1 MTQLTRRWPAEWETH
16 KATWMAWPCRTE
28 IWTNGLEKAQL
39 AFAEVANT
47 IADYEP
53 LFMLVKPEHKSFATK
68 KLSSSVTLVE
78 MAIDDSWTRDTAP
91 IWIEENGQAV
101 ALDFQFNAWGNKF
114 SPYGNDAKVAEN
126 IIKYT
131 GCQSRKFDMV
141 LEGGAVHSNGKGI
154 LLTTKECLLNPNRN
168 PSLTQ
173 QQIEAVLLEQFGAER
188 VVWLDKGVAGDV
200 DTDGHIDNIACFV
213 DEDLVISQNCD
224 KLSENYSI
232 YEENRAILKEHNIK
246 LVEISEPEAR
256 YEDGLRAPLSYIN
269 FYIANDAIIMPSFGC
284 KQDDEAKSVLT
295 DLFPRRSVHQIDANE
310 ILVGGGG
317 IHCIT
322 MQQPKI

>member
-16 KATWMAWPCRTE
+16 QATWMAWPCRTE

-53 LFMLVKPEHKSFATK
+53 LFMLVKPEHKAFATK

-91 IWIEENGQAV
+91 IWIEENRQAV

-114 SPYGNDAKVAEN
+114 SPYDNDAKVAEN

-131 GCQSRKFDMV
+131 GCQSRQFDMV

-154 LLTTKECLLNPNRN
+154 LLTTKECLLNTNRN

-173 QQIEAVLLEQFGAER
+173 QQIEATLLEQFGAER
-188 VVWLDKGVAGDV
+188 VVWLDKGVTGDV

-213 DEDLVISQNCD
+213 DEDMVISQNCN

-295 DLFPRRSVHQIDANE
+295 DLFPHRSVHQIDANE

>member
-1 MTQLTRRWPAEWETH
+1 MTQLTRRWPAEWEAH
-16 KATWMAWPCRTE
+16 QATWMAWPCRTE

-53 LFMLVKPEHKSFATK
+53 LFMLVKPEHKAFATK

-91 IWIEENGQAV
+91 IWIEENRQAV

-114 SPYGNDAKVAEN
+114 SPYDNDAKVAEN

-131 GCQSRKFDMV
+131 GCQSRQFDMV

-154 LLTTKECLLNPNRN
+154 LLTTKECLLNTNRN

-173 QQIEAVLLEQFGAER
+173 QQIEATLLEQFGAER
-188 VVWLDKGVAGDV
+188 VVWLDKGVTGDV

-213 DEDLVISQNCD
+213 DEDMVISQNCN

-295 DLFPRRSVHQIDANE
+295 DLFPHRSVHQIDANE